1 MDVADTKE
9 LRMNNDQISDSDKQ
23 ANSLRIPGLDWDTTA
38 DLSQSAYRLNDVRV
52 EERLS
57 VLPKHG
63 FCLWPEDGE
72 DWIHPNDLEIARSL
86 IPSKRVFRKEDCSD
100 PILKNLGYAEY
111 AYGDRSFR
119 GLPSLWHE
127 VMTEGYELGDTVE
140 LKSGYGKLRPIIAD
154 ITGMYWN
161 RKVQAIEY
169 ELEKNGVPQPN
180 RYQANQFRLCMKIG
194 FAPSP
199 RQKAL
204 LNRENSLN
212 GL

>member
-1 MDVADTKE
+1 
-9 LRMNNDQISDSDKQ
+9 MNKHE
-23 ANSLRIPGLDWDTTA
+23 NSLHIPGLDWDSAA
-38 DLSQSAYRLNDVRV
+38 DLAQSASRQDDVRI

-72 DWIHPNDLEIARSL
+72 DWIHPNDIEVARQL
-86 IPSKRVFRKEDCSD
+86 IPSKRIFRKEDCSD
-100 PILKNLGYAEY
+100 PILKNLGYVEY
-111 AYGDRSFR
+111 SYGDRSFR

-127 VMTEGYELGDTVE
+127 VTTEGYELGDTIE
-140 LKSGYGKLRPIIAD
+140 LKSGNGKLRPIIAD
-154 ITGMYWN
+154 IVGMYWN
-161 RKVQAIEY
+161 RHDQVIEY
-169 ELEKNGVPQPN
+169 EMEKNGVPQPN

-194 FAPSP
+194 VPPTP

>member
-1 MDVADTKE
+1 MSNEDI
-9 LRMNNDQISDSDKQ
+9 QDSGLG
-23 ANSLRIPGLDWDTTA
+23 NSLHVPGLDWDSA
-38 DLSQSAYRLNDVRV
+38 AELAHSAWRMEDLRA

-72 DWIHPNDLEIARSL
+72 DWIHPNDLEIARKL
-86 IPSKRVFRKEDCSD
+86 IPSKRIFRKADCDD
-100 PILKNLGYAEY
+100 PVLRNLGYAEY
-111 AYGDRSFR
+111 RYGDRSFR
-119 GLPSLWHE
+119 GLPTLWHE
-127 VMTEGYELGDTVE
+127 VESDGYELGDTVE

-154 ITGMYWN
+154 IVGMYWN
-161 RKVQAIEY
+161 RHEKTIEY
-169 ELEKNGVPQPN
+169 ELLRNGVPQLN
-180 RYQANQFRLCMKIG
+180 RYQSHQFRLCMKIG
-194 FAPSP
+194 VAPSP

>member
-1 MDVADTKE
+1 MQEEDI
-9 LRMNNDQISDSDKQ
+9 NKQ
-23 ANSLRIPGLDWDTTA
+23 SNSIRVPGLDWESA
-38 DLSQSAYRLNDVRV
+38 DELTQSAYRVDDVRV
-52 EERLS
+52 EDRLS

-72 DWIHPNDLEIARSL
+72 DWIHPTDLPIARSL
-86 IPSKRVFRKEDCSD
+86 IPSKRIFRKEDCPD
-100 PILKNLGYAEY
+100 PVLRKLGYLQY
-111 AYGDRSFR
+111 CYGDQSFR

-127 VMTEGYELGDTVE
+127 VATEGYELGDTVE
-140 LKSGYGKLRPIIAD
+140 LKSGYGKQRPIIAD
-154 ITGMYWN
+154 IVGMYWN
-161 RKVQAIEY
+161 RKNQVIEY
-169 ELEKNGVPQPN
+169 ELVKNGVPQPN

-194 FAPSP
+194 VTPSP